1 MGVCLCVCVCV
12 GGWVGVGVCVG
23 VRVRVRVRVR
33 VCVCVC
39 VRLFTMKASSVWISW
54 NAREQINDVMLK
66 TFFSYA
72 KSLHCYFTMKH
83 QTLLT
88 SLFILLTHKK
98 QVEPRLSQCAS
109 CFQNI
114 RPSFTIIKHHP
125 CSAQHLKP
133 IYLWRQALTRWVAM
147 CEELR

>member
-23 VRVRVRVRVR
+23 VRVRVRVRA
-33 VCVCVC
+33 CVCVC

-133 IYLWRQALTRWVAM
+133 IYLWCQALTRWVAI